1 MEDGTLVP
9 IEITKTIIAA
19 DGSRSVT
26 REVPEYVK
34 NARAVGNRA
43 LSALENKDH
52 ITESRKEFQHSKAYR
67 ADDGKIILNR
77 TETTNV
83 YQTKIPAKQ
92 PNQSKSL
99 NQLSQINQDNT
110 QSVPQLKASKKIL
123 KKIIIT
129 KKKRGPDGELITTS
143 VERQIGI
150 IDRDGGRGQRSNE
163 VVLEKSRDRM
173 AFESRRGT
181 DESIEEKVTRSLE
194 RHEEIMQTQ
203 YSQLKESL

>member
-1 MEDGTLVP
+1 MQEDKYTYIRDEGEESRSKSRRRKTIKRVVKKRMEDGTLVP

-99 NQLSQINQDNT
+99 N
-110 QSVPQLKASKKIL
+110 
-123 KKIIIT
+123 
-129 KKKRGPDGELITTS
+129 
-143 VERQIGI
+143 
-150 IDRDGGRGQRSNE
+150 
-163 VVLEKSRDRM
+163 
-173 AFESRRGT
+173 
-181 DESIEEKVTRSLE
+181 
-194 RHEEIMQTQ
+194 
-203 YSQLKESL
+203 